1 MNHRRGSRRTSYT
14 ARVDVT
20 RRTQQG
26 TASNRVVAGGFK
38 PPNELVGPT
47 TGSSSSGL
55 PPSRSAGLNGNLADG
70 CSRSRDRARA
80 GRRPPGRRPTLL
92 RRSRPGHGLPRDLRE
107 PRGAPPIRRRQAG
120 AYRASRQARRVPA
133 KPDPSKPSTTV
144 CFSSCAMRARMERPN
159 ARLRRPDR
167 SVDDACDADRTSS
180 LDRARA
186 GSPPIAPSNRSLAR
200 APRPRP
206 AAWKSQPRD
215 VSSPLCGGD
224 VTPSPRPPRARVPL
238 TPIIADREPHPVSPT
253 NRPPCPPSWASRSPR
268 RCPGERPARPNPQD
282 AFVTPVQ
289 SVKRQLYPTFST
301 VNLASRLWTDRSPR
315 LNPTRHFTGSAAFDP
330 RPPRRPQGPPPSS
343 TSPRGSPTR
352 AARLT

>member
-1 MNHRRGSRRTSYT
+1 MLFQLCDARADGAAQRATPT
-14 ARVDVT
+14 ARSIRG
-20 RRTQQG
+20 RRVRRR
-26 TASNRVVAGGFK
+26 SNIF
-38 PPNELVGPT
+38 T
-47 TGSSSSGL
+47 
-55 PPSRSAGLNGNLADG
+55 
-70 CSRSRDRARA
+70 RSRARWIATDRAVEPFTRARA
-80 GRRPPGRRPTLL
+80 T
-92 RRSRPGHGLPRDLRE
+92 
-107 PRGAPPIRRRQAG
+107 A
-120 AYRASRQARRVPA
+120 
-133 KPDPSKPSTTV
+133 
-144 CFSSCAMRARMERPN
+144 
-159 ARLRRPDR
+159 
-167 SVDDACDADRTSS
+167 TS
-180 LDRARA
+180 
-186 GSPPIAPSNRSLAR
+186 
-200 APRPRP
+200 P

-238 TPIIADREPHPVSPT
+238 TPIITDREPHPVSPI

-268 RCPGERPARPNPQD
+268 RCPGESPARPNPQD

-330 RPPRRPQGPPPSS
+330 RPPRRPQGPQPSS